1 MAEEK
6 KFVGENALTY
16 LKTLLKNKFAKKV
29 DKEFKTGSQSDYKV
43 LSDNNLT
50 DELKQKILDAG
61 DSSFSGQFSDL
72 SGKPTTIAG
81 YGITD
86 AKIEGKTVTLGS
98 ESVTVPTNNNQLENG
113 AGYQTSSE
121 VQSAINTATN
131 DMATKTYVTQ
141 QLANINKKQIVTSI
155 EEMTDANIIYLMS
168 SSEEEKNNI
177 YDEYL
182 VINGKPE
189 KVGTTAVD
197 LTNYLQTDD
206 LVEIQNQKIDEIF
219 ADL

>member
-1 MAEEK
+1 MADK
-6 KFVGENALTY
+6 KKYIGENALTY
-16 LKTLLKNKFAKKV
+16 IKTLLKNKLANKV
-29 DKEFKTGSQSDYKV
+29 DKEHKTGSETDYKV

-50 DELKQKILDAG
+50 DELKQKILNAG
-61 DSSFSGQFSDL
+61 DSSFSGQFADL
-72 SGKPTTIAG
+72 TGKPTTLAG

-86 AKIEGKTVTLGS
+86 AKIEGKTVTLGA
-98 ESVTVPTNNNQLENG
+98 ETVTVPTNNNQLENG

-121 VQSAINTATN
+121 VQSAINSATT
-131 DMATKTYVTQ
+131 DMATKTYVAQ
-141 QLANINKKQIVTSI
+141 QLANINKKQIVTST

-168 SSEEEKNNI
+168 NNGEEDNI

-189 KVGTTAVD
+189 KVETTAVD
-197 LTNYLQTDD
+197 LTNYLKEDD
-206 LVEIQNQKIDEIF
+206 LVEIENSRIDEIF

>member
-1 MAEEK
+1 MADEK

-29 DKEFKTGSQSDYKV
+29 DKEYKTGSQSDYKV

-72 SGKPTTIAG
+72 TGKPTTLAG

-86 AKIEGKTVTLGS
+86 AKIEGKTVTLGL

-121 VQSAINTATN
+121 VQSAISTATA
-131 DMATKTYVTQ
+131 DMATKSYVKE
-141 QLANINKKQIVTSI
+141 QLANINKKQIVTST
-155 EEMTDANIIYLMS
+155 EEMTDPNIIYLIS
-168 SSEEEKNNI
+168 NSGAEDNI

-197 LTNYLQTDD
+197 LTNYVQSDD

>member
-1 MAEEK
+1 MADK
-6 KFVGENALTY
+6 KKYIGENALTY
-16 LKTLLKNKFAKKV
+16 IKTLLKNKLANKV
-29 DKEFKTGSQSDYKV
+29 DKEHKTGSETDYKV

-50 DELKQKILDAG
+50 DELKQKILNAG
-61 DSSFSGQFSDL
+61 DSSFSGQFADL
-72 SGKPTTIAG
+72 TGKPTTLAG

-86 AKIEGKTVTLGS
+86 AKIEGKTVTLGA
-98 ESVTVPTNNNQLENG
+98 ETVTVPTNNNQLENG

-121 VQSAINTATN
+121 VQSAINSATT

-168 SSEEEKNNI
+168 SSEEEENNI

>member
-6 KFVGENALTY
+6 RFVGENALTY

-29 DKEFKTGSQSDYKV
+29 DKEYKTGSKSDYKV

-168 SSEEEKNNI
+168 NSEEEKKQ
-177 YDEYL
+177 YL
-182 VINGKPE
+182 
-189 KVGTTAVD
+189 
-197 LTNYLQTDD
+197 
-206 LVEIQNQKIDEIF
+206 
-219 ADL
+219 

>member
-1 MAEEK
+1 MADK
-6 KFVGENALTY
+6 KKYIGENALTY
-16 LKTLLKNKFAKKV
+16 IKTLLKNKLANKV
-29 DKEFKTGSQSDYKV
+29 DKEHKTGSETDYKV

-50 DELKQKILDAG
+50 DELKQKILNAG
-61 DSSFSGQFSDL
+61 DSSFSGQFADL
-72 SGKPTTIAG
+72 TGKPTTLAG

-86 AKIEGKTVTLGS
+86 AKIEGKTVTLGA
-98 ESVTVPTNNNQLENG
+98 ETVTVPTNNNQLENG

-121 VQSAINTATN
+121 VQSAINSATT
-131 DMATKTYVTQ
+131 DMATKTYVAQ

-168 SSEEEKNNI
+168 SSEEEENNI